1 MTPLFGNLASAPS
14 LLLIAA
20 VIVVGVL
27 HTAVPDHW
35 VPITLLARQH
45 GWSRT
50 ETAWAA
56 ARAGIGHTV
65 STLAIGIVVWLVG
78 VSAAQRFGGA
88 IDTLTSLALVLF
100 GGWCVV
106 MGLREL
112 QGEHGHH
119 HGHGHDHDHDHGHD
133 HEHGHGGHHPHRHAE
148 EIRHVHLHRH
158 EGRTPHIHMHAHAFA
173 TAHPITAAIASD
185 PPLHDHGHKAT
196 GRGALL
202 IILGSS
208 PMIEGIPAFFAA
220 SRLGVGQIVLMAI
233 LFAASTMA
241 TYVVLCVTSVAGLER
256 ASLGPLER
264 YGEILSGGFI
274 AVIGVIFWFWPVL

>member
-1 MTPLFGNLASAPS
+1 MTPHFGNLDSAPG

-106 MGLREL
+106 MGAREL

-119 HGHGHDHDHDHGHD
+119 HHHHHGHEPDHA
-133 HEHGHGGHHPHRHAE
+133 HEHGGHHHHRHAE

-158 EGRTPHIHMHAHAFA
+158 EGRKPHVHMHAHAFA
-173 TAHPITAAIASD
+173 TAHPITATIASD

-233 LFAASTMA
+233 LFAASTIA
-241 TYVVLCVTSVAGLER
+241 TYVTLCVYSVAGLER

-274 AVIGVIFWFWPVL
+274 ALIGVIFWFWPVL

>member
-1 MTPLFGNLASAPS
+1 MTPLFGNLDSAPS

-45 GWSRT
+45 GWSRR

-56 ARAGIGHTV
+56 AQAGIGHTV

-100 GGWCVV
+100 GGWCLV
-106 MGLREL
+106 MGVREL
-112 QGEHGHH
+112 QEAHGHH
-119 HGHGHDHDHDHGHD
+119 HHHGHEHDHVHEHE
-133 HEHGHGGHHPHRHAE
+133 HEHGSHHPHRQAE

-158 EGRTPHIHMHAHAFA
+158 EGRKPHAHMHAHAFA
-173 TAHPITAAIASD
+173 TAHPITAVIASD
-185 PPLHDHGHKAT
+185 PPLHNHDHKAT

-241 TYVVLCVTSVAGLER
+241 TYVTLCVYSVASLER

-274 AVIGVIFWFWPVL
+274 ALIGVIFWFWPVL

>member
-1 MTPLFGNLASAPS
+1 MTALFGDLQTAPA

-20 VIVVGVL
+20 VIIVGVL
-27 HTAVPDHW
+27 HTTVPDHW

-45 GWSRT
+45 GWSRA

-56 ARAGIGHTV
+56 ARAGFGHTI
-65 STLAIGIVVWLVG
+65 STLAIGIVVWVVG
-78 VSAAQRFGGA
+78 ASAAQRFGGA
-88 IDTLTSLALVLF
+88 IDTITSLALVLF

-112 QGEHGHH
+112 LGEHGHH
-119 HGHGHDHDHDHGHD
+119 HHHDHDHHNHGHAHAHDHG
-133 HEHGHGGHHPHRHAE
+133 

-158 EGRTPHIHMHAHAFA
+158 EGRKSHIHMHAHAFA
-173 TAHPITAAIASD
+173 TAHPITAAIESD
-185 PPLHDHGHKAT
+185 PPLHDHAHKAT

-202 IILGSS
+202 VILGSS

-220 SRLGVGQIVLMAI
+220 SRLGVGQIVIMSI
-233 LFAASTMA
+233 LFAASTIA
-241 TYVVLCVTSVAGLER
+241 TYVVLCVYSMAGLER

-274 AVIGVIFWFWPVL
+274 ALIGIIFWIWPVL

>member
-1 MTPLFGNLASAPS
+1 MTPLFGNLDSAPG

-45 GWSRT
+45 GWSRR

-88 IDTLTSLALVLF
+88 IDTVTSLALVLF
-100 GGWCVV
+100 GGWCLV
-106 MGLREL
+106 MGLHEL

-119 HGHGHDHDHDHGHD
+119 HHHHHGHGHEHDHA
-133 HEHGHGGHHPHRHAE
+133 HEHGGHHPHHHAE

-158 EGRTPHIHMHAHAFA
+158 EGRKPHVHMHAHAFA
-173 TAHPITAAIASD
+173 TAHPITAAIAGD

-233 LFAASTMA
+233 LFAASTIA
-241 TYVVLCVTSVAGLER
+241 TYVALCVYSVAGLER

-274 AVIGVIFWFWPVL
+274 ALIGVIFWFWPVL